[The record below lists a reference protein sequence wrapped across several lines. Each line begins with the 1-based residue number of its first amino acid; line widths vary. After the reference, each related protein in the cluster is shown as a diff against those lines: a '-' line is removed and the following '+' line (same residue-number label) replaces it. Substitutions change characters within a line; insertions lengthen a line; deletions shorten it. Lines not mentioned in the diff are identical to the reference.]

1 MAKAQRMSR
10 TRAALAEIAGEL
22 YPMRKRLIA
31 TTAAMI
37 IVGALA
43 VSFGQIDWY
52 PKMSTYGVSA
62 GTNNVYCSADLV
74 HWYLLIG
81 CERAS

>member
-1 MAKAQRMSR
+1 MANAQRMSR

-31 TTAAMI
+31 TTVAGI
-37 IVGALA
+37 IVAALA

-52 PKMSTYGVSA
+52 PRMSTYGVSA
-62 GTNNVYCSADLV
+62 GTGNVYCSADLV
-74 HWYLLIG
+74 HGWLVIG